1 MKGFSDRWCSWVN
14 EFVNRG
20 SVAIKVN
27 DDVSR
32 YFQTKKGLRQGDT
45 LSPLLFSMVINM
57 LATFISRVRE
67 EDQIDGLLPHL
78 VDRGLSVLQFA
89 NDTILLTD
97 HNLEQAKNMKL
108 LLCVFQKLPGLKI
121 NFHKSELFYG
131 DAKNHEEEYT

>member
-32 YFQTKKGLRQGDT
+32 HFQTKKGLRQGDT
-45 LSPLLFSMVINM
+45 LSPLLFSMVVNM

-97 HNLEQAKNMKL
+97 HNLEQAKKYEAIAM
-108 LLCVFQKLPGLKI
+108 CVSKI
-121 NFHKSELFYG
+121 TRS
-131 DAKNHEEEYT
+131 